1 MNDFDLDRLGD
12 VWRQQLD
19 PAELEALRRSAEA
32 VRRRARWSQ
41 VIDVAAALVVI
52 GVVLFLALSNPEKD
66 ALVVGG
72 TAIVV
77 LLYGLVR
84 QRRLREAEL
93 RGLTGSAEEM
103 LDQSIVRVQ
112 AALKRAKFGALI
124 MPPAF
129 VLGLAFGYLTDR
141 RSPGDPPSWYYGQ
154 PGLAA
159 VVLVLACGSLAVA
172 TFFLARSMRKG
183 RQELERLTGL
193 REAYNKEGEHVSPSD
208 RR

>member
-1 MNDFDLDRLGD
+1 MSDFDLDRLGD
-12 VWRQQLD
+12 VWRQQPD
-19 PAELEALRRSAEA
+19 PAELEALRRAAEA

-41 VIDVAAALVVI
+41 LIDVAAGLVVA
-52 GVVLFLALSNPEKD
+52 GVVLFLALSNPQRD
-66 ALVVGG
+66 TLVVGG
-72 TAIVV
+72 TAIMV
-77 LLYGLVR
+77 LLYSLIR

-124 MPPAF
+124 MPAG
-129 VLGLAFGYLTDR
+129 VILGLALGYLTDR
-141 RSPGDPPSWYYGQ
+141 RSPGDPVSWYHGQ

-159 VVLVLACGSLAVA
+159 AVLVLACGSLAVA
-172 TFFLARSMRKG
+172 TLFLFRSMRKS

-193 REAYNKEGEHVSPSD
+193 REAYSKEGEQAARSD
-208 RR
+208 